1 MKIEGQFS
9 ATVSLLINL
18 YKNSFTTVWSDYWTA
33 KVKSHQS
40 YSHLKGLI
48 NVLMCIKFE
57 EVTTYGFLDDQVNV

>member
-40 YSHLKGLI
+40 YSHLKGLF
-48 NVLMCIKFE
+48 NV
-57 EVTTYGFLDDQVNV
+57 